1 MFDKRIQFGKGKN
14 VPFNSSYFCHKI
26 LPKQIIFE
34 QIDVTDKSP
43 SCMQDDIPDKA
54 NINPQEN
61 KAIMNFPIITLY
73 FNEKE
78 FIWHYASIRY
88 FHFTES

>member
-1 MFDKRIQFGKGKN
+1 MELFSIRIQRTFQL
-14 VPFNSSYFCHKI
+14 VSTCHKI

-54 NINPQEN
+54 NINSQEN
-61 KAIMNFPIITLY
+61 KAIMNFQL
-73 FNEKE
+73 
-78 FIWHYASIRY
+78 
-88 FHFTES
+88 